1 MANLTISMS
10 KIRKILKMYSQQRAI
25 MTIAAQADASRNT
38 VKKYIAAF
46 NDSGFTFEEVNAL
59 NDKEL
64 EDLFGKSREH
74 PPNARMQSM
83 LRCFPHVDKEL
94 KRTGVNRQMLWEA
107 YYKEFPDG
115 YQYSQFCFYYNQW
128 KARVNPT
135 MHMDHKVG
143 DKLYVDFAGEKM
155 SYTDKETGEII
166 PVEVFVA
173 ILGASQLTYV
183 EAVMSQQKEDFIA
196 ACENTLHFIGGVPAA
211 IVPDNLKAAVTKSSR
226 YEPTLNETF
235 EDFADHYGTTILP
248 ARAYRPRDKA
258 LVEGAVKIIYT
269 KIYAP
274 LNKHVYHS
282 LTELNTAIWQTLE
295 GHNSQLLK
303 GRNYSRKLQ
312 FEEIERQTLAPLPV
326 LRYQF
331 KKQFQARVIKNGHV
345 NLGPDKHYYS
355 VPYRYIGKRVKLLY
369 SRTIVEI
376 YSNYERIA
384 LHPRNKNPY
393 GYTTDKEHM
402 ASTHRFKSDWT
413 PDMFLDWAASIHE
426 DVRLYILQILERK
439 QHPEQAYKSCLGVL
453 GFAKKAGNE
462 RLTVACQR
470 ALSYGV
476 YNYKTIQT
484 ILENKMDN
492 YEESLFADEL
502 PMPDH
507 GNIRGEDYYK

>member
-1 MANLTISMS
+1 M
-10 KIRKILKMYSQQRAI
+10 
-25 MTIAAQADASRNT
+25 
-38 VKKYIAAF
+38 
-46 NDSGFTFEEVNAL
+46 
-59 NDKEL
+59 
-64 EDLFGKSREH
+64 
-74 PPNARMQSM
+74 
-83 LRCFPHVDKEL
+83 
-94 KRTGVNRQMLWEA
+94 
-107 YYKEFPDG
+107 
-115 YQYSQFCFYYNQW
+115 
-128 KARVNPT
+128 
-135 MHMDHKVG
+135 
-143 DKLYVDFAGEKM
+143 
-155 SYTDKETGEII
+155 
-166 PVEVFVA
+166 
-173 ILGASQLTYV
+173 
-183 EAVMSQQKEDFIA
+183 
-196 ACENTLHFIGGVPAA
+196 
-211 IVPDNLKAAVTKSSR
+211 
-226 YEPTLNETF
+226 
-235 EDFADHYGTTILP
+235 
-248 ARAYRPRDKA
+248 
-258 LVEGAVKIIYT
+258 
-269 KIYAP
+269 
-274 LNKHVYHS
+274 
-282 LTELNTAIWQTLE
+282 
-295 GHNSQLLK
+295 LK

-502 PMPDH
+502 PMPNHD
-507 GNIRGEDYYK
+507 NIRGKDYYK